1 MRIIDRILKM
11 SGFKH
16 RRDNVEF
23 DGQKYVDKAVY
34 QTVGKPLPL
43 SPIEEA
49 LGCKPARP
57 IEELS
62 HYERVRLRWMKPD
75 GKGGLMPK

>member
-1 MRIIDRILKM
+1 MRTINRIRKM
-11 SGFKH
+11 PGFKH
-16 RRDNVEF
+16 RRDSIGF

-34 QTVGKPLPL
+34 RPVSKPLPL

-57 IEELS
+57 LEELS

-75 GKGGLMPK
+75 GKGGLVPR